1 MTFNDSLAS
10 SSFSRSFDY
19 QSRASWTSKLATVHR
34 HAWRTWASEISQ
46 HSEYSLPASEVQEGG
61 IIPDAVL
68 AKCGQI
74 INSFP
79 PRRKYSKKQPKKAEE
94 KKNKKDKSTKKTRD
108 TRRRKR
114 KKECLQKGA
123 WLFEWNGGAEC
134 LYWFGYFDD
143 MGFFE
148 INIMLCVNIC
158 YYVFVIC
165 VNLLVFVFM

>member
-68 AKCGQI
+68 AECGQI

-114 KKECLQKGA
+114 KKECLQKG
-123 WLFEWNGGAEC
+123 LGCLNG
-134 LYWFGYFDD
+134 
-143 MGFFE
+143 MGGQSAYIDLDTLMIWDFLKL
-148 INIMLCVNIC
+148 ISC
-158 YYVFVIC
+158 YV
-165 VNLLVFVFM
+165 